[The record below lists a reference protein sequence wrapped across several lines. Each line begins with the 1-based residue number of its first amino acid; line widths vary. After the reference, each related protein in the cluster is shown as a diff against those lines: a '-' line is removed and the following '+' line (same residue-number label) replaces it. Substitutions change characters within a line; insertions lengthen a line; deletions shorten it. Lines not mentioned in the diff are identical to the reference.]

1 MRAARW
7 RRSVIKVFQPAAL
20 KLHTKGILDRAHH
33 GVVILCGEG
42 ECVPGFGSTAC
53 ASDTVRVRI
62 DSVRHIEVNDM

>member
-20 KLHTKGILDRAHH
+20 KLHTKGILNSAHH
-33 GVVILCGEG
+33 GVIILCSES
-42 ECVPGFGSTAC
+42 ECVAGFGSTAC